1 MYNTPTLSTASCSPQ
16 QRLSDVQNMA
26 GISPRKRYGASE
38 KREPVEVSFGVG
50 TRPNNGVTLVEPTA
64 YRRAQQIG
72 ARSEA
77 SETSQSPQR
86 QWQVEP
92 LTANS
97 TKARPWRQQ
106 VQEKPATLGDDSIA
120 ATSGSA
126 RDSLRG
132 LAAERDRLQRQVQE
146 MRSDVSN
153 TRQDLSSQHARQKV
167 QTEELRGTLQDL
179 QAEAQ
184 RLQTEQRR
192 QAAALKGSLKAP
204 DPAANM
210 RLEKQV
216 EGVVSI
222 VKGQEERFE
231 RLETD
236 ITSAYESQR
245 KQLQQALAENRQLA
259 KGLEEDSMRRQN
271 MMAELMEK
279 VTRNSA
285 VNQLSSELANASTV
299 IQGQTADWSVLSRQ
313 IRQEVTGLA
322 NEMKADRESRAL
334 ECASNRVEVVKMVE
348 DARRQGAMEAMGLH
362 DQGGVPDLYLPAGA
376 EAMISRPGILAVHN
390 LVDINCK
397 ILRDMEDQLVIRA
410 GFIAGVF
417 HTWRFQA
424 NLMKTGR
431 QFEDHFHDIQDQWS
445 AELQAHRR
453 TFEDQLATAAEK
465 AAAHKEHVRQQHD
478 LLLRQWMLGDAKGMY
493 TSIWRAWSGYV
504 IKEKTRLRNAA
515 NIKKVCLEWCEG
527 KNLGLKRSVFSSW
540 QQEYSIAHLK
550 RLRDQDLDEAQAEFD
565 AAMKARLDE
574 LEHHRHGAKKALE
587 KAVAKWKDGEQK
599 GMVTICFRALK
610 ENRATARA
618 LKGKH
623 KSVEM
628 ALKKF
633 LLGKDRGAKLTLW
646 SSWKQD
652 MLESRLRAS
661 AQNKLQDQLD
671 AESARLKAEFE
682 KQMDKHAGKLDA
694 AHKAVELMS
703 RKWLK
708 GDCLGLV
715 DEVYHVWS
723 KYALKR
729 AESEKKLNSVKMSVA
744 KWARGDA
751 KGVLVT
757 VFMGWKQDA
766 KTAAADRRMEEAL
779 LNEQAK
785 LEEILAAQRAGYET
799 ELAKHR
805 TEAEIAM
812 DKARASVMASVT
824 KWAAGDEKGSKKT
837 VFQNWSQFTKQSKM
851 QKRNREAVNAS
862 LRNAF
867 MGKDKAALLNTLKS
881 WVALTRSE
889 KAERE
894 KEDVLARQKAHW
906 EAEQDRMRDLH
917 EKELRGTLDEKDRL
931 KAQAQATTELA
942 LKKWMGQTAVNLGE
956 YFIMWHRYCAALK
969 DANRK
974 RTAVKDAMSRF
985 LEGERRGVLHS
996 VYLNWKNYVMN
1007 DAKNQAAMAK
1017 LQGQVDNLLRK
1028 QEKAMQRYAAYLAGS
1043 SGPALKGLVFRR
1055 WFEVSAGVKMKAEFD
1070 REHEVKLEEMKRQH
1084 EMNETRKKELR
1095 AKSLHNLGM
1104 KGDKMILMDVF
1115 LAWSLQ
1121 YQKAKIASTHKMNE
1135 NKALQKYSQFMLGK
1149 KLKQDN
1155 KSLLTS
1161 TFAEWR
1167 REGKVLRHEEALN
1180 TLEERDVYI
1189 AQLKAGFE
1197 EQLALAYSQIDQI
1210 TETLQKELQTKEQL
1224 AQELREAYE
1233 KSRKINLPDYPGT
1246 PGSATPGSR
1255 SRLTRPTSV
1264 ERPGTAPLTGSATAP
1279 SRPARHSMP
1288 VEPMAVS
1295 QLRTPLGAG
1304 LPGPL
1309 AGLARGEALTG
1320 SASRSSSPRGVNW
1333 SSVVERL
1340 EDRGL
1345 IHDISGSGRRY

>member
-1 MYNTPTLSTASCSPQ
+1 MDEELDMAVQRHHPKKLRRGPDEEAVPPCRAEPFASGWEGLCALKGQSVGVRVAYRRRIARRLSKGKGMWEDRCPMYNTPTLSTASCSPQ

-64 YRRAQQIG
+64 YRRAQVG

-167 QTEELRGTLQDL
+167 QTEELPPGKRGTLQDL

-204 DPAANM
+204 DPSANM

-322 NEMKADRESRAL
+322 SEMKADRESRAL

-424 NLMKTGR
+424 NLLKTGR
-431 QFEDHFHDIQDQWS
+431 QFEEHFHDIQDQWS
-445 AELQAHRR
+445 AELHAHRR
-453 TFEDQLATAAEK
+453 TFEDQLAAAADK

-504 IKEKTRLRNAA
+504 VKEKTRLRNAA
-515 NIKKVCLEWCEG
+515 NIKKACLQWCEG
-527 KNLGLKRSVFSSW
+527 KNKGLKHSVFSSW
-540 QQEYSIAHLK
+540 QQEYSLAHLK

-574 LEHHRHGAKKALE
+574 LEHHRQGAKKALE

-599 GMVTICFRALK
+599 GMVNICFRALK

-618 LKGKH
+618 RKAKH

-652 MLESRLRAS
+652 MLESRLRAG
-661 AQNKLQDQLD
+661 AQSKLQDQLD
-671 AESARLKAEFE
+671 AQSARLKAEFE
-682 KQMDKHAGKLDA
+682 VTSITALMAISDLKGGEYKELYGEEHGSGIVKLVQPRDPKCRTQMVGVASVVLAMLGAAQLVKHIPGPVKMVLSAFFTTASLVALMLLLTLSRTLKRICTLPHLHGSPLQGLHKYTYPALTPIETYRLGWTLTHPHYWDAEAVLFSVMTLLIVVYPTCAVEALRFVAMSELPSFVVEHYLRLGGCETNDPEVLQIAADATEAFVKRILKEARDISKSRMARAAASDA
-694 AHKAVELMS
+694 APNAPDSTGEP
-703 RKWLK
+703 
-708 GDCLGLV
+708 
-715 DEVYHVWS
+715 S
-723 KYALKR
+723 KKR
-729 AESEKKLNSVKMSVA
+729 QRTASEEPPQAGIESEESVL
-744 KWARGDA
+744 RLHD
-751 KGVLVT
+751 LL
-757 VFMGWKQDA
+757 
-766 KTAAADRRMEEAL
+766 EAL
-779 LNEQAK
+779 
-785 LEEILAAQRAGYET
+785 R
-799 ELAKHR
+799 
-805 TEAEIAM
+805 
-812 DKARASVMASVT
+812 
-824 KWAAGDEKGSKKT
+824 
-837 VFQNWSQFTKQSKM
+837 
-851 QKRNREAVNAS
+851 
-862 LRNAF
+862 
-867 MGKDKAALLNTLKS
+867 
-881 WVALTRSE
+881 
-889 KAERE
+889 
-894 KEDVLARQKAHW
+894 
-906 EAEQDRMRDLH
+906 
-917 EKELRGTLDEKDRL
+917 
-931 KAQAQATTELA
+931 
-942 LKKWMGQTAVNLGE
+942 
-956 YFIMWHRYCAALK
+956 
-969 DANRK
+969 
-974 RTAVKDAMSRF
+974 RF
-985 LEGERRGVLHS
+985 
-996 VYLNWKNYVMN
+996 
-1007 DAKNQAAMAK
+1007 
-1017 LQGQVDNLLRK
+1017 
-1028 QEKAMQRYAAYLAGS
+1028 
-1043 SGPALKGLVFRR
+1043 
-1055 WFEVSAGVKMKAEFD
+1055 
-1070 REHEVKLEEMKRQH
+1070 
-1084 EMNETRKKELR
+1084 
-1095 AKSLHNLGM
+1095 
-1104 KGDKMILMDVF
+1104 
-1115 LAWSLQ
+1115 
-1121 YQKAKIASTHKMNE
+1121 
-1135 NKALQKYSQFMLGK
+1135 
-1149 KLKQDN
+1149 
-1155 KSLLTS
+1155 
-1161 TFAEWR
+1161 
-1167 REGKVLRHEEALN
+1167 
-1180 TLEERDVYI
+1180 
-1189 AQLKAGFE
+1189 
-1197 EQLALAYSQIDQI
+1197 
-1210 TETLQKELQTKEQL
+1210 
-1224 AQELREAYE
+1224 
-1233 KSRKINLPDYPGT
+1233 
-1246 PGSATPGSR
+1246 
-1255 SRLTRPTSV
+1255 
-1264 ERPGTAPLTGSATAP
+1264 
-1279 SRPARHSMP
+1279 
-1288 VEPMAVS
+1288 
-1295 QLRTPLGAG
+1295 
-1304 LPGPL
+1304 
-1309 AGLARGEALTG
+1309 
-1320 SASRSSSPRGVNW
+1320 
-1333 SSVVERL
+1333 
-1340 EDRGL
+1340 
-1345 IHDISGSGRRY
+1345 

>member
-1 MYNTPTLSTASCSPQ
+1 MSAVVNQTLHLQQISDSGACAAYFLEMQRSNRALALPSSALCSRLSAGQVGWSSGASRLPAIPWRRKGKGDSGTWEDRLKGKTLINHGIVALALLQFLSKLLAYRCPMYNTPTLSTASCSPQ

-26 GISPRKRYGASE
+26 GISPRKRLPAFPQHKAQATSSPWLVKSG
-38 KREPVEVSFGVG
+38 KQ
-50 TRPNNGVTLVEPTA
+50 VEPTA

-153 TRQDLSSQHARQKV
+153 TRQDWRQGQKV

-299 IQGQTADWSVLSRQ
+299 IQDLSSKS
-313 IRQEVTGLA
+313 VTGLA

-431 QFEDHFHDIQDQWS
+431 QFEDGLVLRGLNQAKNQGHGLGASLFCFTDGDLVCDIPKHEDHFHDIQDQWS

-504 IKEKTRLRNAA
+504 IKDGRLLVYRVSMPWFSFRVRVSGLIFAEVQTEQVDSLTGFSTVSRLPGVGDSDYTSKPDAPFFFASSMSGFVQEKTRLRNAA
-515 NIKKVCLEWCEG
+515 NIKKAWALYTRTSTSVVVVGFVSSGSSGCTSVPIKDNRFSSCDQVSISSFICTHQQLGHSDEKVFVDAIEVMVRPILDSAAMCELLP
-527 KNLGLKRSVFSSW
+527 KNLACR
-540 QQEYSIAHLK
+540 YSIAHLK
-550 RLRDQDLDEAQAEFD
+550 RLRDQDGSHF
-565 AAMKARLDE
+565 
-574 LEHHRHGAKKALE
+574 G
-587 KAVAKWKDGEQK
+587 V
-599 GMVTICFRALK
+599 GMC
-610 ENRATARA
+610 
-618 LKGKH
+618 G
-623 KSVEM
+623 SC
-628 ALKKF
+628 F
-633 LLGKDRGAKLTLW
+633 LLEAGIVERIHVGLGNL
-646 SSWKQD
+646 
-652 MLESRLRAS
+652 RLISPPAS
-661 AQNKLQDQLD
+661 EQQVVTKEVIEEA
-671 AESARLKAEFE
+671 AREVE
-682 KQMDKHAGKLDA
+682 K
-694 AHKAVELMS
+694 
-703 RKWLK
+703 
-708 GDCLGLV
+708 CLG
-715 DEVYHVWS
+715 EVEESS
-723 KYALKR
+723 KQAKEAAKQAVQV
-729 AESEKKLNSVKMSVA
+729 AEKCRQIEEETKKL
-744 KWARGDA
+744 
-751 KGVLVT
+751 
-757 VFMGWKQDA
+757 
-766 KTAAADRRMEEAL
+766 
-779 LNEQAK
+779 
-785 LEEILAAQRAGYET
+785 I
-799 ELAKHR
+799 
-805 TEAEIAM
+805 
-812 DKARASVMASVT
+812 
-824 KWAAGDEKGSKKT
+824 
-837 VFQNWSQFTKQSKM
+837 
-851 QKRNREAVNAS
+851 
-862 LRNAF
+862 
-867 MGKDKAALLNTLKS
+867 
-881 WVALTRSE
+881 
-889 KAERE
+889 
-894 KEDVLARQKAHW
+894 
-906 EAEQDRMRDLH
+906 
-917 EKELRGTLDEKDRL
+917 
-931 KAQAQATTELA
+931 
-942 LKKWMGQTAVNLGE
+942 
-956 YFIMWHRYCAALK
+956 
-969 DANRK
+969 
-974 RTAVKDAMSRF
+974 
-985 LEGERRGVLHS
+985 EGFH
-996 VYLNWKNYVMN
+996 NN
-1007 DAKNQAAMAK
+1007 D
-1017 LQGQVDNLLRK
+1017 
-1028 QEKAMQRYAAYLAGS
+1028 
-1043 SGPALKGLVFRR
+1043 
-1055 WFEVSAGVKMKAEFD
+1055 
-1070 REHEVKLEEMKRQH
+1070 
-1084 EMNETRKKELR
+1084 
-1095 AKSLHNLGM
+1095 
-1104 KGDKMILMDVF
+1104 
-1115 LAWSLQ
+1115 
-1121 YQKAKIASTHKMNE
+1121 
-1135 NKALQKYSQFMLGK
+1135 
-1149 KLKQDN
+1149 
-1155 KSLLTS
+1155 
-1161 TFAEWR
+1161 
-1167 REGKVLRHEEALN
+1167 
-1180 TLEERDVYI
+1180 
-1189 AQLKAGFE
+1189 
-1197 EQLALAYSQIDQI
+1197 
-1210 TETLQKELQTKEQL
+1210 
-1224 AQELREAYE
+1224 
-1233 KSRKINLPDYPGT
+1233 
-1246 PGSATPGSR
+1246 
-1255 SRLTRPTSV
+1255 
-1264 ERPGTAPLTGSATAP
+1264 
-1279 SRPARHSMP
+1279 
-1288 VEPMAVS
+1288 
-1295 QLRTPLGAG
+1295 
-1304 LPGPL
+1304 
-1309 AGLARGEALTG
+1309 
-1320 SASRSSSPRGVNW
+1320 
-1333 SSVVERL
+1333 
-1340 EDRGL
+1340 
-1345 IHDISGSGRRY
+1345 